1 MTVIN
6 TSLQMEDTPST
17 PCQELASL
25 DNESGYEDGVSDV
38 TEVVTSPNTPDLA
51 TNENIDSLIAD
62 TSVLTLQT
70 DTDSGNSLNT
80 RSVTSLSL
88 SYSSSPSTAR
98 PPSAISFA
106 SSVSSMS
113 PKRSRIPVRTKS
125 RSVKKTLSTNSIKE
139 ELIPRDQ
146 VVTPRRKTS
155 GGPSRKKARVKP
167 QSKPLEIWEIQQS
180 LKRGEFVEVELSLQ
194 TCAGIC

>member
-51 TNENIDSLIAD
+51 TTENIDSLIAD

-80 RSVTSLSL
+80 RSVTSFLTHHHHPL
-88 SYSSSPSTAR
+88 QGRRQRYHL
-98 PPSAISFA
+98 PP
-106 SSVSSMS
+106 
-113 PKRSRIPVRTKS
+113 RC
-125 RSVKKTLSTNSIKE
+125 
-139 ELIPRDQ
+139 
-146 VVTPRRKTS
+146 RR
-155 GGPSRKKARVKP
+155 
-167 QSKPLEIWEIQQS
+167 
-180 LKRGEFVEVELSLQ
+180 
-194 TCAGIC
+194 